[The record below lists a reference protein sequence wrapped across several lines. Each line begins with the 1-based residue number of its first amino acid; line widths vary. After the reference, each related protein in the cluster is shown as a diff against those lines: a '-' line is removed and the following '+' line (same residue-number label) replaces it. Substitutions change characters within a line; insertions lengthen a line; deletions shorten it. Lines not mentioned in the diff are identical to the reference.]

1 MSLTAAPY
9 IPSKHDDTGSSRP
22 SKRYGHASGRSM
34 DVTATTINRTSPLD
48 FDFAKMQ
55 PLVKHRNFLE
65 PHESTSNR
73 SGDSPSTLRP
83 EGNDRTALRF
93 SSNAGIIEHYSQ
105 SWLGDE
111 TPSAL
116 EDIHNSENTKLVGT
130 TTYQSPRWPFINDD
144 GLNLNHPA
152 DVEPLFPPPQA
163 SVEQT
168 RQCHRIDED
177 LVDLAALYV
186 PPLEAVPE
194 AFTSEAPLSKPSAS
208 YRPRGKVMTSA
219 EFEALQKRRAREDAE
234 KRFYDVEDDDD
245 KVDYDCLD
253 EADMIKSQRVQRKK
267 QQAHLDGYRQRM
279 MKTTRGP
286 DIPPLQSHSRVS
298 SSWSMKSFRTFRGR
312 LEDVPVPAECDDDD
326 DVPLALLQLQRHSEV
341 KPGSTSMVHTQPGIS
356 LGRHVSNSPM
366 PAFARKLPQDP
377 FPGNASN
384 AWPMNHQQLVPGGLV
399 GVIASEERA
408 KAMRRVA
415 PSHGFQPLPD
425 TNNAFNWTALSHPQA
440 PTPPSYGMSGM
451 QIPMPQSRPQTL
463 VAVPQLPYAPQS
475 HEMFNFLQA
484 QTEFLRTMSSMN
496 QQRSNQ
502 PWDTFSSQQS
512 VMNVG
517 LPGTGSTYAPS
528 NYAPSNYAPSNYAP
542 SNYAPSNY
550 APSNYAPSNYTPSKY
565 AQSNYA
571 SSNYARSAYQHPV
584 GYAPSVAPSERNT
597 VGLPSRYRSVS
608 KVVNQMRA
616 DNRVHQDVAATIN
629 TLRFNPRDELDR
641 GTLIQEDSTDE
652 EDDEAFWRAKKA
664 KKDRR
669 KAIWIREN
677 DLGINPEWIS

>member
-1 MSLTAAPY
+1 
-9 IPSKHDDTGSSRP
+9 
-22 SKRYGHASGRSM
+22 
-34 DVTATTINRTSPLD
+34 
-48 FDFAKMQ
+48 MQ
-55 PLVKHRNFLE
+55 PLVTHSTFLE
-65 PHESTSNR
+65 PHERTPNC
-73 SGDSPSTLRP
+73 SGDRPSTLRL
-83 EGNDRTALRF
+83 EGNDRSALRF

-105 SWLGDE
+105 SWLGVE
-111 TPSAL
+111 TASAL
-116 EDIHNSENTKLVGT
+116 EDIHNSEHTRLVGT

-152 DVEPLFPPPQA
+152 VVEPLFPPSQA

-168 RQCHRIDED
+168 RQCHTIDED
-177 LVDLAALYV
+177 LVDLATLYV

-208 YRPRGKVMTSA
+208 YRPHGKVMTSA

-234 KRFYDVEDDDD
+234 RRFYDVEDNDD
-245 KVDYDCLD
+245 KVDDDCLD
-253 EADMIKSQRVQRKK
+253 EADMIKRQRVQRKK
-267 QQAHLDGYRQRM
+267 QQAYLDGYRQRM
-279 MKTTRGP
+279 MKTTRGR
-286 DIPPLQSHSRVS
+286 DIPPLRSHSRVS

-312 LEDVPVPAECDDDD
+312 LEDVPVPAEGDDDD

-341 KPGSTSMVHTQPGIS
+341 KPDSLSMAQTQPGIN
-356 LGRHVSNSPM
+356 LGRHASNSPM

-377 FPGNASN
+377 FPVNASN

-425 TNNAFNWTALSHPQA
+425 TNNAFNWRALSHPQA
-440 PTPPSYGMSGM
+440 PVAPSYGMSKM
-451 QIPMPQSRPQTL
+451 QIPMPLSRPQTP

-484 QTEFLRTMSSMN
+484 QAEFLRTMASMN

-502 PWDTFSSQQS
+502 PWDTSSSQQS

-517 LPGTGSTYAPS
+517 FPGTGSTYAPS
-528 NYAPSNYAPSNYAP
+528 NYTPSN
-542 SNYAPSNY
+542 
-550 APSNYAPSNYTPSKY
+550 Y
-565 AQSNYA
+565 AQSNYVP
-571 SSNYARSAYQHPV
+571 SNYSRSAYQHPV

-616 DNRVHQDVAATIN
+616 DNRVHQDDTENIN
-629 TLRFNPRDELDR
+629 TLRFKHRDELDR
-641 GTLIQEDSTDE
+641 GTLLQEDSTDE

-669 KAIWIREN
+669 KGIWIREN